1 MTSGRESQS
10 ASLREMVLLTQLDD
24 LDDDDVRY
32 FSENPDRLDLIT
44 NRETLKLKSLWV
56 ALALAMV
63 FVAGS
68 KFIAE
73 TYADQMSQFLN
84 NVVVDL
90 VFEMGAALIGSVATV
105 IFIEFQQKRQF
116 EENLTLRSAIEKRI
130 RQLEDARP

>member
-1 MTSGRESQS
+1 SRKYLMIRFRPQPES
-10 ASLREMVLLTQLDD
+10 TP
-24 LDDDDVRY
+24 